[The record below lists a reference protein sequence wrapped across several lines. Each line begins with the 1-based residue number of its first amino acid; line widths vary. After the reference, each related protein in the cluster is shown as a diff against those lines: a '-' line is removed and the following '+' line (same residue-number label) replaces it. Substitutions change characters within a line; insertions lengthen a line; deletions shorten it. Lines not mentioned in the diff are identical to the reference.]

1 MTETRPEP
9 TKVTA
14 WYDGACP
21 LCRREIGLLRAC
33 DREGAIDLVDV
44 AEGDSSDAP
53 RPREDLLAR
62 FHARD
67 RQGRLVSGAEA
78 FLVVWGATPGLRWLE
93 GLRRIRPLVLV
104 LEGAYRIFLHLRPR
118 LQSLARHVER

>member
-1 MTETRPEP
+1 MNALRLRV
-9 TKVTA
+9 KGRGVKTA
-14 WYDGACP
+14 KGQGD
-21 LCRREIGLLRAC
+21 LLATV
-33 DREGAIDLVDV
+33 EV
-44 AEGDSSDAP
+44 AVPSHLSGDAQRKLEEFVEMLP
-53 RPREDLLAR
+53 AENPREDLLAR

-93 GLRRIRPLVLV
+93 GLRRFRPLVLV
-104 LEGAYRIFLHLRPR
+104 LEGAYRIFLRLRPR